1 MPRYAEQIAAL
12 VRAMIWDRPL
22 EIDPSVLLEQD
33 FWYALRRQQLHH
45 MAAVWALNRKMPII
59 DAAPRKMMIFHALQR
74 QQRQNAL
81 LTELT
86 ELMRQ
91 HSIEPVLIKG
101 YSLAVLY
108 PNPDMRE
115 SGDVDMY
122 IGEAHYDEMIG
133 VMKAQYPDAYWF
145 SEEHAGLH
153 FTMVVDQQIDLA
165 AEMHRVAMEFH
176 SMPRADRAFQAFTL
190 EQMKRTRTL
199 KVGQTD
205 VSIPSKEFD
214 ALYVLLHAWHHF
226 ESSGVGLRQLADWAI
241 ALHQLTADERAAF
254 APQLEQLLRQM
265 HMLDIWQCF
274 GWVVVNKLGL
284 PREECMLYTD
294 TCSRKG
300 EQLFE
305 QLVKDGH
312 CGREPKLQYGGKTMY
327 YYPYERPETGRLK
340 QKWYTLNR
348 LTFQLCQTRKLFPNY
363 AWHSYLGQ
371 FLS

>member
-1 MPRYAEQIAAL
+1 MSRYAEQITAL
-12 VRAMIWDRPL
+12 LRAMIWDQPL
-22 EIDPSVLLEQD
+22 EIDPSVLLERD
-33 FWYALRRQQLHH
+33 LWYALRRQQLHH
-45 MAAVWALNRKMPII
+45 MAAVWALNHKLPIYE
-59 DAAPRKMMIFHALQR
+59 AAQQKLHIFQALQR
-74 QQRQNAL
+74 QQRQNTL
-81 LTELT
+81 LTDLVA
-86 ELMRQ
+86 LMRQ
-91 HSIEPVLIKG
+91 HHIEPVLIKG

-122 IGEAHYDEMIG
+122 IGEKHYDEMIA
-133 VMKAQYPDAYWF
+133 VMKQQYPDAYWF

-176 SMPRADRAFQAFTL
+176 SMPRADRAFQQFT
-190 EQMKRTRTL
+190 EQQMVRPRTL
-199 KVGQTD
+199 RVGQTD
-205 VSIPSKEFD
+205 VTIPSKEFD
-214 ALYVLLHAWHHF
+214 ALYILMHAWHHF

-241 ALHQLTADERAAF
+241 AMHQLTPAEREAF
-254 APQLEQLLRQM
+254 APQLESLLKQM
-265 HMLDIWQCF
+265 HMLDVWQAF
-274 GWVVVNKLGL
+274 AWVVVNKLGL

-294 TCSRKG
+294 SCFRKG

-305 QLVKDGH
+305 QLAKDGH

-327 YYPYERPETGRLK
+327 YYPYQRPEKGRMK
-340 QKWYTLNR
+340 QKWYTLKR
-348 LTFQLCQTRKLFPNY
+348 LTFQLFQLRKLFPNY